1 MRKVKKQNKKTN
13 LYFLHG
19 LKVNFELVIRK
30 QNFNHRVSNS
40 K

>member
-19 LKVNFELVIRK
+19 LKVNFEL
-30 QNFNHRVSNS
+30 NLTSS
-40 K
+40 